1 MNKTALI
8 VDDEPDIRELL
19 EITLGRMDIATR
31 SAADVRSAKSLLEEQ
46 DFDFCLTDMNL
57 PDGNGIELV
66 QYISAQRPGMPVAMI
81 TAHGS
86 MDSAVEALKAGAFD
100 FVSKP
105 VNLDL
110 LRSLV
115 DTALN
120 LKPLESPSETEA
132 GRLLG
137 KTSAMVLLR
146 KQISKLARSQAPIY
160 ISGESGSG
168 KELVA
173 RSIHDDG
180 PRAEGPFIP
189 VNCGAIPS
197 ELMESEFFGHTK
209 GSFTG
214 AISDKEGL
222 FQAASGGT
230 LFLDEVAD
238 LPLPMQVKLLR
249 GIQEKAIRPI
259 GSQQEVS
266 VDVRILSA
274 THKDLVSEV
283 ERGTFRQDLFY
294 RINVIELSVPS
305 LRERVDDIPILA
317 EELLGRVADEY
328 QMEKPKISPEALAAL
343 KTYPFPGNVRELEN
357 VLERAITLCEG
368 DTIKLEDLQ
377 LNPAA
382 VAPTIKAAASVAMAS
397 DPESRET
404 GSFSEASNT
413 SFDSSI
419 DPSSDTSIDP
429 SIDKAPGN
437 DAATSDAESLE
448 STSAQ
453 QGANSLGASLPE
465 HEESLDSYLE
475 NIEKNVIVDAL
486 EATRWNKTAAAK
498 KLGITFR
505 ALRYKLKKLGLE

>member
-1 MNKTALI
+1 MSKKALI

-19 EITLGRMDIATR
+19 EITLGRMDIETR
-31 SAADVRSAKSLLEEQ
+31 SAADVTSAKSLLEENT
-46 DFDFCLTDMNL
+46 FDFCLTDMNL

-66 QYISAQRPGMPVAMI
+66 QHISDTVPGMPVAMI

-105 VNLDL
+105 VNLEL
-110 LRSLV
+110 LRNLV

-120 LKPLESPSETEA
+120 LKPLEAPSDSDV
-132 GRLLG
+132 GNLLG
-137 KTSAMVLLR
+137 DTQAMVTLR
-146 KQISKLARSQAPIY
+146 KQIIKLARSQAPIY

-173 RSIHDDG
+173 RSIHERG
-180 PRAEGPFIP
+180 PHADGPFIP

-197 ELMESEFFGHTK
+197 ELMESEFFGHAK

-214 AISDKEGL
+214 AVSDKEGL
-222 FQAASGGT
+222 FQAAHGGT

-259 GSQQEVS
+259 GSQQEIA

-274 THKDLVSEV
+274 THKDLVAEV
-283 ERGTFRQDLFY
+283 ESGAFRQDLFY
-294 RINVIELSVPS
+294 RINVIELGVPS
-305 LRERVDDIPILA
+305 LRDRVDDIPILA
-317 EELLGRVADEY
+317 EELLSRVADEY
-328 QMEKPKISPEALAAL
+328 QMDKPKISEEAFAAL
-343 KTYPFPGNVRELEN
+343 KSYPFPGNVRELEN

-368 DTIKLEDLQ
+368 DVIKAEDLH

-382 VAPTIKAAASVAMAS
+382 IATTPAAAKPLVVEEPTQTS
-397 DPESRET
+397 PE
-404 GSFSEASNT
+404 
-413 SFDSSI
+413 
-419 DPSSDTSIDP
+419 P
-429 SIDKAPGN
+429 
-437 DAATSDAESLE
+437 
-448 STSAQ
+448 TSASEDEESDEQ
-453 QGANSLGASLPE
+453 APRLPGSALPE
-465 HEESLDSYLE
+465 DEESLDSYLE
-475 NIEKNVIVDAL
+475 NIEKNVIVDTL